1 MLTAKT
7 GNSWDAAAVEQVI
20 HGQKSV
26 PGAMLPI
33 LHEIQD
39 LVGYIPAEAVPV
51 IADALNVS
59 RAEVH
64 GVVSYYQHFR
74 QHPAGTHVVQICRAE
89 ACQSRGANALVEH
102 ARQALGCD
110 FHQTTRDGNF
120 TLEPVYCL
128 GLCAVGP
135 NMAIG
140 GDLHARVTPQRF
152 SALIDAARGGK

>member
-1 MLTAKT
+1 MPPAEIEC
-7 GNSWDAAAVEQVI
+7 SWDVEAVRQI
-20 HGQKSV
+20 IQLQKSV

-33 LHEIQD
+33 LHGIQD
-39 LVGYIPAEAVPV
+39 VAGYIPADAVPM

-64 GVVSYYQHFR
+64 GVVSYYHHFR
-74 QHPAGTHVVQICRAE
+74 SHPAGRHVVQICRAD
-89 ACQSRGANALVEH
+89 ACQSRGASALVEH

-110 FHQTTRDGNF
+110 FHHTTQDGDI

-135 NMAIG
+135 NITIG
-140 GDLHARVTPQRF
+140 DELHARVTPERF
-152 SALIDAARGGK
+152 NALINAKRGVK